1 MAGHETR
8 SGELLRKD
16 LAAAREQLRERL
28 DAGTLT
34 FTEIVKYAE
43 FAGRYTVPAPR
54 AGYDKALIDELY
66 SVVEKSIEGLD
77 DAPEIMQRIE
87 KRWRQILAKKLV
99 DLLA

>member
-1 MAGHETR
+1 M
-8 SGELLRKD
+8 
-16 LAAAREQLRERL
+16 
-28 DAGTLT
+28 
-34 FTEIVKYAE
+34 KYAE